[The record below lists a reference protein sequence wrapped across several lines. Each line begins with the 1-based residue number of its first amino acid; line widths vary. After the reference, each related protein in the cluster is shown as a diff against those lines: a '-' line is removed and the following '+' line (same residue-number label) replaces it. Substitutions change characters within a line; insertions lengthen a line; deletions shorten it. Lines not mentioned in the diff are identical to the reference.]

1 MTNEL
6 VSIIM
11 LSKDNGKYVQETVRS
26 VIAQTYQNW
35 ELIFMD
41 DSSKDDTISQMMD
54 LMEED
59 RKRSR
64 AVPVLRQ
71 AQDPHN
77 IEGAKGSNAVLEPV
91 ERPTS
96 SCVPFL
102 DEPSGIAE
110 RVASALRSSA
120 AFASAT
126 GRPESRIHVSQNV
139 ESRGSASS
147 MNSALRDARG
157 KYIAFLNVGDLWE
170 PTKLEKQIAFMEE
183 HGYAF
188 TYTKYKYIDKNS
200 KDRGDMM
207 GGLSVVTHKDLIKCC
222 WMGYMTVMYDTEK
235 LGRFRVRRIEK
246 HNDYALWMD
255 VSEKAD
261 CYLLPECLA
270 SLRVEHAL
278 YSPIPMFDKIRWRY
292 EVFHT
297 VEDLNPFISFWL
309 TIRNMIGGFV
319 KKVKYVEKVE

>member
-1 MTNEL
+1 MDKGL

-11 LSKDNGKYVQETVRS
+11 LSHNNGRYVAESVRS

-41 DSSKDDTISQMMD
+41 DSSKDDTIGQMMD
-54 LMEED
+54 LM
-59 RKRSR
+59 
-64 AVPVLRQ
+64 V
-71 AQDPHN
+71 
-77 IEGAKGSNAVLEPV
+77 EGRIKEADGSYNN
-91 ERPTS
+91 
-96 SCVPFL
+96 
-102 DEPSGIAE
+102 
-110 RVASALRSSA
+110 
-120 AFASAT
+120 
-126 GRPESRIHVSQNV
+126 RIKVSQNV
-139 ESRGSASS
+139 ESRGSALS

-170 PTKLEKQIAFMEE
+170 PTKLERQVAFMKEND
-183 HGYAF
+183 YAF

-207 GGLSVVTHKDLIKCC
+207 GGLNVVKHKDLTKCC

-261 CYLLPECLA
+261 CYLLPVCLA

-297 VEDLNPFISFWL
+297 VEDLNPFISVWL
-309 TIRNMIGGFV
+309 TIRNMIGGFM
-319 KKVKYVEKVE
+319 KKVKYVERL

>member
-1 MTNEL
+1 MEDRGL

-11 LSKDNGKYVQETVRS
+11 LSHNNGRYVVESVRS
-26 VIAQTYQNW
+26 VMAQTYQNW

-41 DSSKDDTISQMMD
+41 DSSKDNTISQMMD
-54 LMEED
+54 YIRD
-59 RKRSR
+59 R
-64 AVPVLRQ
+64 
-71 AQDPHN
+71 
-77 IEGAKGSNAVLEPV
+77 
-91 ERPTS
+91 
-96 SCVPFL
+96 
-102 DEPSGIAE
+102 
-110 RVASALRSSA
+110 
-120 AFASAT
+120 
-126 GRPESRIHVSQNV
+126 RIKVSKNV

-183 HGYAF
+183 NGFAF
-188 TYTKYKYIDKNS
+188 TYTKYKYINKDS

-207 GGLSVVTHKDLIKCC
+207 GGLNVVTHKDLIKCC
-222 WMGYMTVMYDTEK
+222 WMGYLTVMYDAEK
-235 LGRFRVRRIEK
+235 LGSFRVRSIEK

-278 YSPIPMFDKIRWRY
+278 YSPLPMFDKVKWRY

-297 VEDLNPFISFWL
+297 VEDLNPFISVWL
-309 TIRNMIGGFV
+309 TIRNMIGGFM
-319 KKVKYVEKVE
+319 KKVRYVERVK

>member
-1 MTNEL
+1 MEDRGL

-11 LSKDNGKYVQETVRS
+11 LSHNNGRYVAESVRS
-26 VIAQTYQNW
+26 VMAQTYQNW

-41 DSSKDDTISQMMD
+41 DSSKDDTIGQMMD

-59 RKRSR
+59 RKRM
-64 AVPVLRQ
+64 L
-71 AQDPHN
+71 
-77 IEGAKGSNAVLEPV
+77 GLLKG
-91 ERPTS
+91 RT
-96 SCVPFL
+96 
-102 DEPSGIAE
+102 
-110 RVASALRSSA
+110 ASTG
-120 AFASAT
+120 SAT
-126 GRPESRIHVSQNV
+126 GRPECRIKVSQNV

-183 HGYAF
+183 NGFAF
-188 TYTKYKYIDKNS
+188 TYTKYKYIDKDS

-207 GGLSVVTHKDLIKCC
+207 GGLNVVTHKDLIRCC
-222 WMGYMTVMYDTEK
+222 WMGYLTVMYDAEK
-235 LGRFRVRRIEK
+235 LGRFRVRNIDK

-278 YSPIPMFDKIRWRY
+278 YSPLPMFDKVKWRY

-297 VEDLNPFISFWL
+297 VEDLNPFISVWL
-309 TIRNMIGGFV
+309 TIRNMIGGFM
-319 KKVKYVEKVE
+319 KKVRYVERVK

>member
-1 MTNEL
+1 
-6 VSIIM
+6 M
-11 LSKDNGKYVQETVRS
+11 LSHNNGRYVAESVRS

-59 RKRSR
+59 RKRSLSLSKGR
-64 AVPVLRQ
+64 
-71 AQDPHN
+71 
-77 IEGAKGSNAVLEPV
+77 GASTGAS
-91 ERPTS
+91 TS
-96 SCVPFL
+96 S
-102 DEPSGIAE
+102 AT
-110 RVASALRSSA
+110 
-120 AFASAT
+120 ASAT
-126 GRPESRIHVSQNV
+126 GRPESRIKVTQNV

-183 HGYAF
+183 NGYAF

-222 WMGYMTVMYDTEK
+222 WMGYLTVMYDAEK
-235 LGRFRVRRIEK
+235 LGRFRVKSLNE

-278 YSPIPMFDKIRWRY
+278 YSPLPMFDKVRWRY

-297 VEDLNPFISFWL
+297 VEDLNPFISVWL

-319 KKVKYVEKVE
+319 KKVKYVSYESKAK

>member
-1 MTNEL
+1 MNNDL

-11 LSKDNGKYVQETVRS
+11 LSHNNGRYVAESVRS

-41 DSSKDDTISQMMD
+41 DSSKDDTIGQMMD
-54 LMEED
+54 LMEEGKVKD
-59 RKRSR
+59 PSWTS
-64 AVPVLRQ
+64 Q
-71 AQDPHN
+71 A
-77 IEGAKGSNAVLEPV
+77 AKP
-91 ERPTS
+91 
-96 SCVPFL
+96 
-102 DEPSGIAE
+102 
-110 RVASALRSSA
+110 
-120 AFASAT
+120 SAT
-126 GRPESRIHVSQNV
+126 GSGTVNRIHVSQNV
-139 ESRGSASS
+139 ESRGSAAS

-157 KYIAFLNVGDLWE
+157 KYIAFLNVGDFWE

-200 KDRGDMM
+200 KNRGDMM
-207 GGLSVVTHKDLIKCC
+207 SGLSVVTHKDLIKCC
-222 WMGYMTVMYDTEK
+222 WMGYMTVMYDAEK
-235 LGRFRVRRIEK
+235 LGRFRVRNIDR

-278 YSPIPMFDKIRWRY
+278 YSPLPMIDKVRWRY

-297 VEDLNPFISFWL
+297 VEDLNPFISVWL

-319 KKVKYVEKVE
+319 KKVKYVEKI

>member
-1 MTNEL
+1 MEDRGL

-11 LSKDNGKYVQETVRS
+11 LSHNNGRYVAESVRS

-41 DSSKDDTISQMMD
+41 DSSKDNTISQMMD
-54 LMEED
+54 YIRD
-59 RKRSR
+59 R
-64 AVPVLRQ
+64 
-71 AQDPHN
+71 
-77 IEGAKGSNAVLEPV
+77 
-91 ERPTS
+91 
-96 SCVPFL
+96 
-102 DEPSGIAE
+102 
-110 RVASALRSSA
+110 
-120 AFASAT
+120 
-126 GRPESRIHVSQNV
+126 RIKVSKNV
-139 ESRGSASS
+139 ESRGSAAS

-170 PTKLEKQIAFMEE
+170 PTKLERQIAFMEE
-183 HGYAF
+183 NGFAF
-188 TYTKYKYIDKNS
+188 TYTKYKYIDKDS

-207 GGLSVVTHKDLIKCC
+207 GGLNVVTHKDLIKCC
-222 WMGYMTVMYDTEK
+222 WMGYLTVMYDAEK
-235 LGRFRVRRIEK
+235 LGSFRVRNIEK

-270 SLRVEHAL
+270 SLRVNHSL
-278 YSPIPMFDKIRWRY
+278 YSPLPMFDKVKWRY

-297 VEDLNPFISFWL
+297 VEDLNPFVSVWL

-319 KKVKYVEKVE
+319 KKVKYVEKL

>member
-1 MTNEL
+1 MDNKGL

-11 LSKDNGKYVQETVRS
+11 LSHNNGRYVAESVRS

-41 DSSKDDTISQMMD
+41 DGSKDDTISQMMD

-59 RKRSR
+59 KKRMLSLSKHR
-64 AVPVLRQ
+64 
-71 AQDPHN
+71 DPST
-77 IEGAKGSNAVLEPV
+77 G
-91 ERPTS
+91 
-96 SCVPFL
+96 
-102 DEPSGIAE
+102 SGIA
-110 RVASALRSSA
+110 
-120 AFASAT
+120 
-126 GRPESRIHVSQNV
+126 RIKVSQNV

-183 HGYAF
+183 NGYAF

-207 GGLSVVTHKDLIKCC
+207 GGLEVVKHKDLIKCC
-222 WMGYMTVMYDTEK
+222 WMGYMTVIYDAEK
-235 LGRFRVRRIEK
+235 LGRFRVRNIDK

-255 VSEKAD
+255 VSEKSD

-278 YSPIPMFDKIRWRY
+278 YSPLPMFDKVRWRY

-297 VEDLNPFISFWL
+297 VEDLNPFISVWL

-319 KKVKYVEKVE
+319 KKVKYVEKL

>member
-1 MTNEL
+1 MNNDL
-6 VSIIM
+6 VSVIM
-11 LSKDNGKYVQETVRS
+11 LSKDNGRYVEETVRS
-26 VIAQTYQNW
+26 VMAQTYQNW

-54 LMEED
+54 HIND
-59 RKRSR
+59 
-64 AVPVLRQ
+64 
-71 AQDPHN
+71 H
-77 IEGAKGSNAVLEPV
+77 
-91 ERPTS
+91 
-96 SCVPFL
+96 
-102 DEPSGIAE
+102 
-110 RVASALRSSA
+110 
-120 AFASAT
+120 
-126 GRPESRIHVSQNV
+126 RIHVSQNV
-139 ESRGSASS
+139 ESKGSAAS

-183 HGYAF
+183 NGYAF
-188 TYTKYKYIDKNS
+188 TYTKYKYINKDS

-207 GGLSVVTHKDLIKCC
+207 GGLEVVTHKDLIKCC
-222 WMGYMTVMYDTEK
+222 WMGYLTVMYDAEK
-235 LGRFRVRRIEK
+235 LGRFRVRNIEK

-261 CYLLPECLA
+261 CYLFPECLA

-278 YSPIPMFDKIRWRY
+278 YSPIPMFDKVKWRY

-297 VEDLNPFISFWL
+297 VEDLNPFISVWL

-319 KKVKYVEKVE
+319 KKVKYVEHFDKLSDR

>member
-1 MTNEL
+1 MSNDL

-11 LSKDNGKYVQETVRS
+11 LSKDNGRYVEESVRS

-41 DSSKDDTISQMMD
+41 DCSKDDTISQMMD
-54 LMEED
+54 LMEEGKVKLAD
-59 RKRSR
+59 GTY
-64 AVPVLRQ
+64 
-71 AQDPHN
+71 HH
-77 IEGAKGSNAVLEPV
+77 
-91 ERPTS
+91 
-96 SCVPFL
+96 
-102 DEPSGIAE
+102 
-110 RVASALRSSA
+110 
-120 AFASAT
+120 
-126 GRPESRIHVSQNV
+126 RIKVSQNA

-170 PTKLEKQIAFMEE
+170 PTKLEKQVAFMEE
-183 HGYAF
+183 NGYAF
-188 TYTKYKYIDKNS
+188 TYTKYKYINKNS

-207 GGLSVVTHKDLIKCC
+207 GGLKVVNHQDLIKCC
-222 WMGYMTVMYDTEK
+222 WMGYLTVMYDAEK
-235 LGRFRVRRIEK
+235 LGRFRVRSIEK

-261 CYLLPECLA
+261 CYLLDECLA
-270 SLRVEHAL
+270 SHRVKHCL
-278 YSPIPMFDKIRWRY
+278 YSPLPMFEKVKWRY

-297 VEDLNPFISFWL
+297 VEDLSPIISVWL

-319 KKVKYVEKVE
+319 KKVRFVEKVKG